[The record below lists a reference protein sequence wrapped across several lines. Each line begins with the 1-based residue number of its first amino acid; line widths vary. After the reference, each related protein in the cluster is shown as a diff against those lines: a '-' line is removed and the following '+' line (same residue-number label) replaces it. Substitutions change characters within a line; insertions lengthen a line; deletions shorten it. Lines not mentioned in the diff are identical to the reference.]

1 MGLLKRIN
9 KIIVKIIKYYL
20 LILEEE
26 KKKTTFLF
34 VFLIY
39 LLVFLL
45 KFRSGELIGCRIQF
59 FIQRVPTRHTFD
71 GPPYHKNKKYIK
83 NVMMTSSFHFFRYFL
98 FLGQRGPSKVCRVGT
113 RWMQNLILHPTSSP
127 DRNLSKN
134 TGIYVKN
141 TNKKVVFFFSSSKIN
156 KYYFI
161 ILTIILVVHFR
172 RPILS

>member
-1 MGLLKRIN
+1 MGLLKKIN

-34 VFLIY
+34 VFLTY

-45 KFRSGELIGCRIQF
+45 KFRLGELIGCGIQF

-83 NVMMTSSFHFFRYFL
+83 NVMMTSSSCFFRYIL
-98 FLGQRGPSKVCRVGT
+98 FLGQTGPSKVCRVGT
-113 RWMQNLILHPTSSP
+113 CCMRNLIPHPTISR
-127 DRNLSKN
+127 DQNLSKN
-134 TGIYVKN
+134 KGRYVKN

-161 ILTIILVVHFR
+161 ILTIILLVHFR